1 MALPPLTHHEI
12 LRWVE
17 PFARRGRAVDLP
29 ASDRFERRLAFRPI
43 DLPATD
49 RQPALRETLRLESLR
64 VDRFRLTRVLARE
77 AGPEA
82 QLQVDG
88 ADPADLLAW
97 IEAVPPHRQWR
108 LGPDELIA
116 FSHRLVPGVDA
127 EPALVLTAASAQV
140 AGLRLSLT
148 LPSVEGIPAELKL
161 AALTAGERFDLPED
175 LLAVLGW
182 HWARLERAR
191 EGWGAQLRLARRE
204 PGRSGH
210 AERRIEEAV
219 RHLAATLAE
228 PPARFHERWR
238 AARWRVALRRAVPML
253 TCVGLIGAAA
263 ASPRLGLA
271 QDSPVRMLI
280 FNAPPLL
287 LVAFFCLREMPR
299 IEIPPLPRASQASSW
314 RLPPPAAAGGEPVA
328 SSTT

>member
-29 ASDRFERRLAFRPI
+29 ASDRFERRLAFRSI
-43 DLPATD
+43 ELAATD
-49 RQPALRETLRLESLR
+49 RQPALHETLLLESLGI
-64 VDRFRLTRVLARE
+64 DRFRLTRVLAQEPGLE
-77 AGPEA
+77 AR
-82 QLQVDG
+82 LQVDG
-88 ADPADLLAW
+88 ADPAGLLAR

-108 LGPDELIA
+108 LGPDALIA
-116 FSHRLVPGVDA
+116 FSHRLGPGADA

-148 LPSVEGIPAELKL
+148 LSSVEGIPAELKL
-161 AALTAGERFDLPED
+161 AALAAGERFDLPED

-204 PGRSGH
+204 PDRSGH

-299 IEIPPLPRASQASSW
+299 IEIPPRPRASQASSW
-314 RLPPPAAAGGEPVA
+314 RLPPPAVAGGEPVA

>member
-88 ADPADLLAW
+88 ADPADLLAR

-108 LGPDELIA
+108 LGPDALIA

-191 EGWGAQLRLARRE
+191 EG
-204 PGRSGH
+204 
-210 AERRIEEAV
+210 V
-219 RHLAATLAE
+219 
-228 PPARFHERWR
+228 
-238 AARWRVALRRAVPML
+238 
-253 TCVGLIGAAA
+253 
-263 ASPRLGLA
+263 
-271 QDSPVRMLI
+271 
-280 FNAPPLL
+280 
-287 LVAFFCLREMPR
+287 
-299 IEIPPLPRASQASSW
+299 
-314 RLPPPAAAGGEPVA
+314 
-328 SSTT
+328 